1 MKKLLLSL
9 FCLLAVGATTF
20 TAHAEEQLATTL
32 AFDSWDNQTD
42 KISSYEKTWD
52 CYYNSQVWSI
62 ENFNNNNQ
70 GWTSIKCG
78 RKSNTSVAAI
88 ATKFPISNNLSK
100 INLSIK
106 SLTASNA
113 KKVNS
118 IKLYLSTDGSNW
130 SDTGLTFTA
139 SQGVQTVEI
148 PEDKQISDA
157 YAKIE
162 FDLNSTANGF
172 LEVDKVEY
180 YSTEANLDPTTMS
193 MSAQDLSIAF
203 HETKVLDNITFRPE
217 ISTGDLYELNFSG
230 DFGDG
235 LSFEK
240 NADGEYTVFGNKT
253 GTYNVNVDFNGLGG
267 SVEGKTGSASFDVT
281 VGRDP
286 STFAEYTLVTDLDQ
300 IGESANIL
308 IAYASGTTADL
319 MGSTIKSGYVE
330 RTEADSF
337 YDSTKKSFKEDES
350 YSPFIIEVNPDVPGE
365 YRINIGTKA
374 NPVYLNCD
382 ANTTSSTNLTSTT
395 ATNASN
401 GYWTL
406 SVAANGSATLKRG
419 SNTLRCNTGT
429 NPHRFKTY
437 SGTTGSL
444 PQIYVDKSSVVLPD
458 PYTQKVTSTT
468 DIENL
473 AFHGVT
479 TVTRPVFK
487 VAPANYD
494 SYTLEYICD
503 TPGVAGFSL
512 TEGEMDSEQYS
523 NSITI
528 TDVKTP
534 VYVKGLRSKGVST
547 ITAKFTGTFEGKTYT
562 AEAKFNIT
570 IDEDP
575 LPAEANI
582 EAEDVTVEVG
592 KSQTLHFDV
601 DPNFPTEPG
610 ENDTIEFVC
619 TSDNFTFDQETLTV
633 TGVKEGE
640 GTITIKV
647 HMFVGPDKCHEYQV
661 EKTINVYV
669 KPETP
674 HYTLVTDIAQ
684 LGQEAKVYVVSAEAR
699 KIMGAQN
706 GTYREAA
713 DLDEADITD
722 QNTLIFFDENYVEFT
737 VAKKPH
743 TKIEEGVGQFSLYDN
758 TSEKKG
764 YLNST
769 ARNQLS
775 TVENPSYFTL
785 SIAENGD
792 AKIIFS
798 DEAAPVKYYTTSNRF
813 NTYAAT
819 TSQYKPVQLF
829 VRAKSVVPVDE
840 YEMNIS
846 AKDLEIKYHETV
858 NLDNITYAPAIENYE
873 NVEIEYVVTN
883 EGVVEI
889 DQTAE
894 VHTLKGIKSQGV
906 TDVTVNFKGY
916 RGEKEYTHSA
926 TFNVKVGKD
935 PLPENAT
942 IEVAENIV
950 VEIGEEPVDMK
961 LNITPDVTEE
971 EYTITYDAEAIK
983 IENGLIYG
991 LKEGETEVTITLDA
1005 KRGDE
1010 GEHHYTDTYT
1020 FTVTVLPAP
1029 ARYIK
1034 VTDRKQLGKEA
1045 TVIIVANTAGRVMST
1060 TQNSNNRG
1068 SVEVSGLS
1076 ASTESIKHQNDFAVI
1091 TMTKQNDGT
1100 FTLYDAAQEGY
1111 LQSSTSANRLNISTT
1126 PVYAEV
1132 SFENG
1137 NAVIK
1142 FNGDRTIRNN
1152 GSLFS
1157 TYSTGQTA
1165 VQLYMIPQEIEIPAV
1180 TLSWSDLL
1188 DQPIEDGAYTTT
1200 ADIEYLNGN
1209 YSLAD
1214 ITLQLNASDENFPF
1228 DKVTVTAKSNS
1239 TTNPGTC
1246 QWVDNTFEYEKPG
1259 KYTLTVAPKAG
1270 YDLSEDWDV
1279 TFPESLIVTI
1289 NKIDPKFGNFGENL
1303 VINHQAAYYTPEFIE
1318 IDGKK
1323 KEVVGTHQ
1331 INDYELDLEEGDLFF
1346 RDDLDHFMDATL
1358 IPLFDN
1364 EWEKKVNAGEID
1376 LEQPNHHKMY
1386 SHLYYEHPEDLIILS
1401 NALDFEGAMAPGK
1414 YTLKIEVVNNKD
1426 WFTQTSSE
1434 NTIIIK
1440 PNVEALD
1447 ITRMKKTDDGFT
1459 FGYHEEDFMDESG
1472 NVVNEPKD
1480 NNHEYYAECQFVRA
1494 HGGDIW
1500 YKVARESAVVYGPAY
1515 LGAENSTITDMTDE
1529 DLTNSGY
1536 EKAEFDPNKP
1546 AYSTPID
1553 LRGATGI
1560 DIVEDVNGVRSQ
1572 ASGIRFNSNIETFI
1586 KEISAIEVEEGETLY
1601 FTLDGILVTTDRLAP
1616 GIYIRRTAREASV
1629 IMIR

>member
-20 TAHAEEQLATTL
+20 TAHAEEITEVLSATDFTSESGSKPSSYGEYYYTSSVTGIKYGGHFMLQSSKNFQMNSSRNKGFAILSNDSEYLIKSITL
-32 AFDSWDNQTD
+32 TFSTTSNNTWAVYGNDKPYTD
-42 KISSYEKTWD
+42 VAVTALTNGTQISSGSASSTTIDFDGANANKF
-52 CYYNSQVWSI
+52 SAFSFVP
-62 ENFNNNNQ
+62 
-70 GWTSIKCG
+70 
-78 RKSNTSVAAI
+78 
-88 ATKFPISNNLSK
+88 TKG
-100 INLSIK
+100 
-106 SLTASNA
+106 A
-113 KKVNS
+113 
-118 IKLYLSTDGSNW
+118 LYLSSISITY
-130 SDTGLTFTA
+130 
-139 SQGVQTVEI
+139 VK
-148 PEDKQISDA
+148 ED
-157 YAKIE
+157 
-162 FDLNSTANGF
+162 
-172 LEVDKVEY
+172 
-180 YSTEANLDPTTMS
+180 DPTAML
-193 MSAQDLSIAF
+193 MSAQNLSIAF

-286 STFAEYTLVTDLDQ
+286 SLPDPEYTLVTDLADLGNYAK
-300 IGESANIL
+300 II
-308 IAYASGTTADL
+308 IAYANGSNGYVMKNALSGTT
-319 MGSTIKSGYVE
+319 GYAPSI
-330 RTEADSF
+330 TATDY
-337 YDSTKKSFKEDES
+337 YDSTSKSFEVCDS
-350 YSPFIIEVNPDVPGE
+350 YEPYTIEVNPDVAGE
-365 YRINIGTKA
+365 YSINFGTPEAPK
-374 NPVYLNCD
+374 YLNCTNSASTVD
-382 ANTTSSTNLTSTT
+382 LGTTTT
-395 ATNASN
+395 LNSNN
-401 GYWTL
+401 GYWTI
-406 SVAANGSATLKRG
+406 SIDASGNATIKRG
-419 SNTLRCNTGT
+419 SNIIKYNTSS
-429 NPHRFKTY
+429 PRFKTY
-437 SGTTGSL
+437 ATTTGSL
-444 PQIYVDKSSVVLPD
+444 PQIYVDKSSVILPD

-487 VAPANYD
+487 VAPANYE

-512 TEGEMDSEQYS
+512 TQGEMDSEKYT
-523 NSITI
+523 NSISI
-528 TDVKTP
+528 DDVRTP

-846 AKDLEIKYHETV
+846 AKDIEVKYHETV

-935 PLPENAT
+935 PLPKNAT

-961 LNITPDVTEE
+961 LNITPDVTED

-1029 ARYIK
+1029 AKYIK

-1076 ASTESIKHQNDFAVI
+1076 ASTESIKHQNDFAII

-1111 LQSSTSANRLNISTT
+1111 LQSSTSANRLNISKT

-1132 SFENG
+1132 SFESG

-1180 TLSWSDLL
+1180 TLSWSDILG
-1188 DQPIEDGAYTTT
+1188 QPIEDGAYTTT

-1214 ITLQLNASDENFPF
+1214 IVLQLNASEENFPF

-1331 INDYELDLEEGDLFF
+1331 INDYELDLENGDLFF

-1459 FGYHEEDFMDESG
+1459 YGYHEEDFMDESG

>member
-20 TAHAEEQLATTL
+20 TAHAEEITETLVASNFKSSSGSTASGTSYATYYYTSDNTGIQYEGLFAVNTSKSFQMNSSSSRTPYITITSNKEGYKVGKINFTL
-32 AFDSWDNQTD
+32 DSATSNSSKGVITAYGNNQAYTSATIKSGTAMSD
-42 KISSYEKTWD
+42 KITPSNLAVNLNNEYEFF
-52 CYYNSQVWSI
+52 SI
-62 ENFNNNNQ
+62 V
-70 GWTSIKCG
+70 
-78 RKSNTSVAAI
+78 NTTNGA
-88 ATKFPISNNLSK
+88 
-100 INLSIK
+100 
-106 SLTASNA
+106 
-113 KKVNS
+113 
-118 IKLYLSTDGSNW
+118 LY
-130 SDTGLTFTA
+130 FT
-139 SQGVQTVEI
+139 
-148 PEDKQISDA
+148 
-157 YAKIE
+157 KIE
-162 FDLNSTANGF
+162 IT
-172 LEVDKVEY
+172 Y
-180 YSTEANLDPTTMS
+180 YKEDENPDPAVIK
-193 MSAQDLSIAF
+193 MSASDLSIAF
-203 HETKVLDNITFRPE
+203 HETKSLDNITFTPE
-217 ISTGDLYELNFSG
+217 LTTGDLYELNFSG

-1029 ARYIK
+1029 AKYIK

-1100 FTLYDAAQEGY
+1100 FTLFDAAQEGY

-1180 TLSWSDLL
+1180 TLSWSDIL

>member
-1 MKKLLLSL
+1 M
-9 FCLLAVGATTF
+9 
-20 TAHAEEQLATTL
+20 
-32 AFDSWDNQTD
+32 
-42 KISSYEKTWD
+42 
-52 CYYNSQVWSI
+52 
-62 ENFNNNNQ
+62 
-70 GWTSIKCG
+70 
-78 RKSNTSVAAI
+78 
-88 ATKFPISNNLSK
+88 
-100 INLSIK
+100 
-106 SLTASNA
+106 
-113 KKVNS
+113 
-118 IKLYLSTDGSNW
+118 
-130 SDTGLTFTA
+130 TFTA
-139 SQGVQTVEI
+139 SKGVQTVEI

-180 YSTEANLDPTTMS
+180 YSTEANVDPTVMS
-193 MSAQDLSIAF
+193 MSAQNLSIAF
-203 HETKVLDNITFRPE
+203 HETKVLDNITFKPE

-240 NADGEYTVFGNKT
+240 NANGEYTVFGNKT

-267 SVEGKTGSASFDVT
+267 SVEGKTGAASFDVT

-286 STFAEYTLVTDLDQ
+286 SLPDPEYTLVTDLNDLGLQ
-300 IGESANIL
+300 ANVIL
-308 IAYASGTTADL
+308 VSTNTSNARYIMSNTITTTAA
-319 MGSTIKSGYVE
+319 GIVATNY
-330 RTEADSF
+330 
-337 YDSTKKSFKEDES
+337 YDSAKNSFKENEA
-350 YSPFIIEVNPDVPGE
+350 YSPLVITRNPDDEGQFSFLLG
-365 YRINIGTKA
+365 NGTYLSSNKA
-374 NPVYLNCD
+374 
-382 ANTTSSTNLTSTT
+382 ATSNTNL
-395 ATNASN
+395 
-401 GYWTL
+401 L
-406 SVAANGSATLKRG
+406 SSATEEYWDIELNTSNNATISRG
-419 SNTLRCNTGT
+419 ANKLQFYSNSLY
-429 NPHRFKTY
+429 FKTY
-437 SGTTGSL
+437 TSTQRPVS
-444 PQIYVDKSSVVLPD
+444 IYVDKSSVVLPD

-479 TVTRPVFK
+479 TVTRPIFK

-512 TEGEMDSEQYS
+512 SQGEMDSDKYT
-523 NSITI
+523 NSISI
-528 TDVKTP
+528 DNVSTP

-661 EKTINVYV
+661 EKTITVYV

-743 TKIEEGVGQFSLYDN
+743 TKIEEGVGQFSLYDHS
-758 TSEKKG
+758 SEKKG

-769 ARNQLS
+769 ARSQLS

-792 AKIIFS
+792 AKLIFS

-846 AKDLEIKYHETV
+846 AKDIEVKYHETV

-971 EYTITYDAEAIK
+971 EYTITYDTEAIK

-1029 ARYIK
+1029 AKYIK

-1060 TQNSNNRG
+1060 TQNTSNRG
-1068 SVEVSGLS
+1068 AVSVTGLS
-1076 ASTESIKHQNDFAVI
+1076 ASTESIKHQNDFAII

-1111 LQSSTSANRLNISTT
+1111 LQSDKDNNRLNISKT

-1132 SFENG
+1132 SFDTDN

-1142 FNGDRTIRNN
+1142 FNFGDTSRTIRYN
-1152 GSLFS
+1152 GSNNNLFS
-1157 TYSTGQTA
+1157 TYKSGQDA
-1165 VQLYMIPQEIEIPAV
+1165 IQLYMIPQEIEIPAV
-1180 TLSWSDLL
+1180 TLSWTDLL
-1188 DQPIEDGAYTTT
+1188 GQPIEDGAYTTT
-1200 ADIEYLNGN
+1200 ADIEHVNGN

-1214 ITLQLNASDENFPF
+1214 ITLKLNASDENFPF

-1246 QWVDNTFEYEKPG
+1246 QWADNTFEYEKPG

-1270 YDLSEDWDV
+1270 YDISEDWDV

-1318 IDGKK
+1318 IDGKQ

-1331 INDYELDLEEGDLFF
+1331 INDYELDLEDGDLFF

-1364 EWEKKVNAGEID
+1364 EWEKKVAAGEID

-1459 FGYHEEDFMDESG
+1459 FGYHEEDFMNESG

-1536 EKAEFDPNKP
+1536 EKAEFDSNKP

-1586 KEISAIEVEEGETLY
+1586 KEISAIEVEEGESLY

>member
-20 TAHAEEQLATTL
+20 TAHAEEITEVLSATDFTSESGAKPSSYGEYYYTSSVTGIKYGGHFMLQSSKNFQMNSSRTKGFAILSNDSEYLIKSITL
-32 AFDSWDNQTD
+32 TFSTTSNNTWAVYGNDKPYTD
-42 KISSYEKTWD
+42 VAVTALTNGTQISS
-52 CYYNSQVWSI
+52 
-62 ENFNNNNQ
+62 
-70 GWTSIKCG
+70 G
-78 RKSNTSVAAI
+78 AATVTTI
-88 ATKFPISNNLSK
+88 DFDGANANKFSAFSFVPTKG
-100 INLSIK
+100 
-106 SLTASNA
+106 A
-113 KKVNS
+113 
-118 IKLYLSTDGSNW
+118 LYLSSISITY
-130 SDTGLTFTA
+130 
-139 SQGVQTVEI
+139 VK
-148 PEDKQISDA
+148 ED
-157 YAKIE
+157 
-162 FDLNSTANGF
+162 
-172 LEVDKVEY
+172 
-180 YSTEANLDPTTMS
+180 DPTVMS

-203 HETKVLDNITFRPE
+203 HETKVLDNITFKPE

-308 IAYASGTTADL
+308 IAYVSGTTADL
-319 MGSTIKSGYVE
+319 MGSTLKSGYVE
-330 RTEADSF
+330 RTDISSF
-337 YDSTKKSFKEDES
+337 YDSTTKSFKEDES

-406 SVAANGSATLKRG
+406 SVATNGSATLKRG

-512 TEGEMDSEQYS
+512 TEGEMDSEQYT

-534 VYVKGLRSKGVST
+534 VYVKGLRSEGVST

-575 LPAEANI
+575 LPAEATI

-592 KSQTLHFDV
+592 KSQTLYFDV

-619 TSDNFTFDQETLTV
+619 SSDNFTFDKETLTV

-713 DLDEADITD
+713 TLEEADITD

-743 TKIEEGVGQFSLYDN
+743 TKIEEGVGTFSLYDN

-769 ARNQLS
+769 ARSQLS

-1010 GEHHYTDTYT
+1010 GEHHYTDSYT

-1045 TVIIVANTAGRVMST
+1045 TVIIVANTVGRVMST
-1060 TQNSNNRG
+1060 TQNNNNRG
-1068 SVEVSGLS
+1068 SVSVSGLS

-1132 SFENG
+1132 SFESG

-1142 FNGDRTIRNN
+1142 FNGDRSIRYNSN
-1152 GSLFS
+1152 LFS

-1165 VQLYMIPQEIEIPAV
+1165 VQLYMVPQEIEIPAV
-1180 TLSWSDLL
+1180 TLSWSDVL

-1214 ITLQLNASDENFPF
+1214 ITLQLNATDENFPF

-1239 TTNPGTC
+1239 TSNPGTC

-1318 IDGKK
+1318 IDGKQ

-1331 INDYELDLEEGDLFF
+1331 INDYELDLEDGDLFF

-1364 EWEKKVNAGEID
+1364 EWEKKVAAGEID